1 MPAIGRLS
9 DDLGVRNFRDGK
21 LIIQDGTPSTP
32 NQLEILG
39 AEGDFNFTE
48 VENTNIIMSRGKIA
62 GRTTGDEEALSITF
76 SFKFE
81 QWSYEAGEGVDPAI
95 YGISPVDALKQRGGA
110 AAWVSTAAC
119 GPYSVDLILEID
131 NACGGVGKE
140 VLTFQKFHADSIDF
154 SEGDEFNTIS
164 VTGTALVSSPVR
176 TWES

>member
-9 DDLGVRNFRDGK
+9 DDLGVRNLRNDI
-21 LIIQDGTPSTP
+21 LIIQDGTTPTP

-39 AEGDFNFTE
+39 AEGDLTFTE
-48 VENTNIIMSRGKIA
+48 VDNTNMIMSRGVIV
-62 GRTTGDEEALSITF
+62 GRTQGDQEGMSVSF

-81 QWSYEAGEGVDPAI
+81 QWSYENGQGTDPVT

-119 GPYSVDLILEID
+119 GPYSVDLVLKIA
-131 NACGGVGKE
+131 NVCGGSGTE
-140 VLTFQKFHADSIDF
+140 VLTFEKFHADSVDF

-164 VTGTALVSSPVR
+164 VTGTCIAISPVR